1 MTEQKSAFPLETE
14 FLEKLLAERELDL
27 QWISIRELT
36 RLVAELAEQADSD
49 YLRFEFGIPGLPA
62 LRIGPEEEIRQMQD
76 NPQLPSTYPPFD
88 GLPRLKEATANFVRQ
103 FMDIEVTPANC
114 IPTVGAMHGCFICQS
129 IAGRRIEGADTILYL
144 DPGFPVNKLQ
154 TRFLGLK
161 AESVDLYDFR
171 GDELI
176 AELKRRF
183 ASGKIGGLL
192 WSNPNNPSWI
202 SLKEE
207 ELAGIGGLLTEYDV
221 TGIEDAAYFG
231 MDFRQDYSQPGEPP
245 YVPTVARYTENYLM
259 VLSSSKIFSYAG
271 QRVAVTVISPELMQ
285 RRYPYLRKF
294 HNTELLGHAF
304 LHGGIYP
311 TTAGVPTTPQHA
323 LAALFEAANSG
334 SYNFLER
341 VRAYGVRARKMKKLL
356 LETGFELVYADDMGQ
371 PLADGFYFTV
381 TRAGMTGRDLLF
393 QMLRFGMA
401 GIPLSTTGTS
411 REGIRICVSLI
422 RDGQMCELQT
432 RLQALD
438 QHL

>member
-1 MTEQKSAFPLETE
+1 MTVQKSAFPLESD
-14 FLEKLLAERELDL
+14 FLEKLLVEQELDL

-36 RLVAELAEQADSD
+36 RLVAELAEHADSE

-62 LRIGPEEEIRQMQD
+62 LRIGPEEEIKQLQE
-76 NPQLPSTYPPFD
+76 NHQLPSTYPPFD
-88 GLPRLKEATANFVRQ
+88 GVPRLKEATANFIRQ
-103 FMDIEVTPANC
+103 FMDIEVEPTNC
-114 IPTVGAMHGCFICQS
+114 IPTVGAMHGGFICQS

-161 AESVDLYDFR
+161 TESVDLYDLR
-171 GDELI
+171 GDDLI
-176 AELKRRF
+176 AALKSRF

-192 WSNPNNPSWI
+192 WSNPNNPSWV

-207 ELAGIGGLLTEYDV
+207 ELAGIGQLLTEYDV
-221 TGIEDAAYFG
+221 IGIEDAAYFG
-231 MDFRQDYSQPGEPP
+231 MDFRQDYSQPGQPP
-245 YVPTVARYTENYLM
+245 FVPTIARYTDNYLL

-271 QRVAVTVISPELMQ
+271 QRVAVTVISPGLMLK
-285 RRYPYLRKF
+285 RYPYLRQF

-311 TTAGVPTTPQHA
+311 TTAGVPQTPQHA
-323 LAALFEAANSG
+323 LAAMLEAATSG
-334 SYNFLER
+334 EYNFLER
-341 VRAYGVRARKMKKLL
+341 VKAYGVRARKMKNIFLSS
-356 LETGFELVYADDMGQ
+356 GFELVYADDMGE

-381 TRAGMTGRDLLF
+381 TRPGMTGRDLLF

-411 REGIRICVSLI
+411 REGLRICVSLI
-422 RDGQMCELQT
+422 RDDQMNELQT